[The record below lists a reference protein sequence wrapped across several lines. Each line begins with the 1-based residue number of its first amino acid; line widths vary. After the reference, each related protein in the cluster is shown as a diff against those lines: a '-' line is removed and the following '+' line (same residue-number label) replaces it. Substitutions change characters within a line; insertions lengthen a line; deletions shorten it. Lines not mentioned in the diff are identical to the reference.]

1 MRAAR
6 LAALVFAAAVPALA
20 ADYTPGRPLES
31 HGGARLDYALKCKG
45 CHGLWGQ
52 GTPGHVPRLDGFVGL
67 FTHLPEGRDYLMRV
81 PGVAR
86 SVLDDVRLT
95 AVLNWVVETYG
106 RERVAAGFRRFT
118 VAEVAAARLRPLEDR
133 KGLRDRMLA
142 ELRAKGLL
150 GPDEDGIGWSP
161 ELRAASGDGP
171 R

>member
-1 MRAAR
+1 MRAVR
-6 LAALVFAAAVPALA
+6 IAALLLLAGGPAAE
-20 ADYTPGRPLES
+20 ADYTPGRPVEE
-31 HGGARLDYALKCKG
+31 HAGARLDYALKCKG

-95 AVLNWVVETYG
+95 AVLNWMLDTYG
-106 RERVAAGFRRFT
+106 GGLVAEGFAPFT

-133 KGLRDRMLA
+133 KGLRERMLA
-142 ELRAKGLL
+142 ALRAKGLL
-150 GPDEDGIGWSP
+150 APGEDGIGSSP
-161 ELRAASGDGP
+161 ELRERSGG
-171 R
+171 

>member
-6 LAALVFAAAVPALA
+6 LAALLLAAALPAAA

-95 AVLNWVVETYG
+95 AVLNWVLETYG
-106 RERVAAGFRRFT
+106 RDQVAPGFRPFT
-118 VAEVAAARLRPLEDR
+118 VAEVAAARRRPLEDR

-150 GPDEDGIGWSP
+150 APEEDGIGRSP
-161 ELRAASGDGP
+161 EPRAPGGG
-171 R
+171 

>member
-1 MRAAR
+1 VRAAR
-6 LAALVFAAAVPALA
+6 LAVLLMVAALPVGA
-20 ADYTPGRPLES
+20 ADYAPGRPLES
-31 HGGARLDYALKCKG
+31 HAGARLDYALKCKG

-95 AVLNWVVETYG
+95 AVLNWVLETYG
-106 RERVAAGFRRFT
+106 REQVAPGFRPFT
-118 VAEVAAARLRPLEDR
+118 VEEVAEARRRPLEDR

-142 ELRAKGLL
+142 ELRARGLL
-150 GPDEDGIGWSP
+150 APGEDGIGSSP
-161 ELRAASGDGP
+161 ELRERSGG
-171 R
+171 

>member
-1 MRAAR
+1 VRAAR
-6 LAALVFAAAVPALA
+6 LAALLLVAALPAAA

-31 HGGARLDYALKCKG
+31 HAGARLDYALKCKG
-45 CHGLWGQ
+45 CHGLRGQ
-52 GTPGHVPRLDGFVGL
+52 GTPGHVPRLEGFVGL

-95 AVLNWVVETYG
+95 AVLNWVLETYG
-106 RERVAAGFRRFT
+106 REQVAPGFRPFT

-150 GPDEDGIGWSP
+150 APEEDGIGRSP
-161 ELRAASGDGP
+161 EPRAPGGG
-171 R
+171 

>member
-6 LAALVFAAAVPALA
+6 LAVLLMVAALPVGA
-20 ADYTPGRPLES
+20 ADYAPGRPLES
-31 HGGARLDYALKCKG
+31 HAGARLDYALKCKG

-67 FTHLPEGRDYLMRV
+67 FTHLVEGRDYLMRV

-95 AVLNWVVETYG
+95 AVLNWVLETYG
-106 RERVAAGFRRFT
+106 REQVAPGFRPFT
-118 VAEVAAARLRPLEDR
+118 VEEVAEARRRPLEDR

-150 GPDEDGIGWSP
+150 APGEDGIGSSP
-161 ELRAASGDGP
+161 ELRERSGG
-171 R
+171 

>member
-6 LAALVFAAAVPALA
+6 LAALLLAAALPAAA

-31 HGGARLDYALKCKG
+31 HAGARLDYALKCKG

-52 GTPGHVPRLDGFVGL
+52 GTPGHVPRLEGFVGL
-67 FTHLPEGRDYLMRV
+67 FTHLPEGRDYLVRV

-95 AVLNWVVETYG
+95 AVLNWVLETYG
-106 RERVAAGFRRFT
+106 REQVAPSFRPFT
-118 VAEVAAARLRPLEDR
+118 VDEVAAARRRPLEDR

-150 GPDEDGIGWSP
+150 APDDDGIGRSP
-161 ELRAASGDGP
+161 EPRAADGG
-171 R
+171 

>member
-1 MRAAR
+1 VRAAR
-6 LAALVFAAAVPALA
+6 LAVLLMVAALPVGA
-20 ADYTPGRPLES
+20 ADYAPGRPLES
-31 HGGARLDYALKCKG
+31 HAGARLDYALKCKG

-67 FTHLPEGRDYLMRV
+67 FTHLVEGRDYLMRV

-95 AVLNWVVETYG
+95 AVLNWVLETYG
-106 RERVAAGFRRFT
+106 REQVAPGFRPFT
-118 VAEVAAARLRPLEDR
+118 VEEVAEARRRPLEDR

-150 GPDEDGIGWSP
+150 APGEDGIGSSP
-161 ELRAASGDGP
+161 ELRERSGG
-171 R
+171 

>member
-1 MRAAR
+1 MRAVR
-6 LAALVFAAAVPALA
+6 IAALLLLAGGPAAG
-20 ADYTPGRPLES
+20 ADYTPGRPVEE
-31 HGGARLDYALKCKG
+31 HAGARLDYALKCKG

-95 AVLNWVVETYG
+95 AVLNWMIETYG
-106 RERVAAGFRRFT
+106 REQVAPGFAPFT

-133 KGLRDRMLA
+133 KGLRERMLA
-142 ELRAKGLL
+142 ALRAKGLL
-150 GPDEDGIGWSP
+150 APGDDGIGSSP
-161 ELRAASGDGP
+161 ELRERSGG
-171 R
+171 

>member
-1 MRAAR
+1 MRAAVAASFLL
-6 LAALVFAAAVPALA
+6 LASVAGAPA

-31 HGGARLDYALKCKG
+31 HDGARLDYALKCKG

-52 GTPGHVPRLDGFVGL
+52 GTPGHVPRLERFVGL

-86 SVLDDVRLT
+86 SVLDDARLT
-95 AVLNWVVETYG
+95 GVLNWVLATYG
-106 RERVAAGFRRFT
+106 ADQVAPGFAPFT
-118 VAEVAAARLRPLEDR
+118 VEEVAAARLRPLEDR
-133 KGLRDRMLA
+133 KGRRDRMLA

-150 GPDEDGIGWSP
+150 SPEDDGIGRSP
-161 ELRAASGDGP
+161 EPRDGAEAA

>member
-6 LAALVFAAAVPALA
+6 LAALLLSAALPAAA
-20 ADYTPGRPLES
+20 ADYAPGGPLES
-31 HGGARLDYALKCKG
+31 HAGARLDYALKCKG

-95 AVLNWVVETYG
+95 AVLNWVLETYA
-106 RERVAAGFRRFT
+106 RDQVAPGFRPFT

-150 GPDEDGIGWSP
+150 APEEDGIGKSP
-161 ELRAASGDGP
+161 EPRAGSDG
-171 R
+171 

>member
-6 LAALVFAAAVPALA
+6 LAALLLVAALPAAA

-31 HGGARLDYALKCKG
+31 HAGARLDYALKCKG

-52 GTPGHVPRLDGFVGL
+52 GTPGHVPRLEGFVGL

-95 AVLNWVVETYG
+95 AVLNWVLETYG
-106 RERVAAGFRRFT
+106 REQVAPGFRPFT

-150 GPDEDGIGWSP
+150 APEEDGIGRSP
-161 ELRAASGDGP
+161 EPRAAGGG
-171 R
+171 

>member
-6 LAALVFAAAVPALA
+6 LAVLLMVAALPVGA
-20 ADYTPGRPLES
+20 ADYAPGRPLES
-31 HGGARLDYALKCKG
+31 HAGTRLDYALKCKG

-95 AVLNWVVETYG
+95 AVLNWVLETYG
-106 RERVAAGFRRFT
+106 REQVAPGFRPFT
-118 VAEVAAARLRPLEDR
+118 VEEVAEARRRPLEDR
-133 KGLRDRMLA
+133 KGLRDRILA
-142 ELRAKGLL
+142 ELRARGLL
-150 GPDEDGIGWSP
+150 APGEDGIGSSP
-161 ELRAASGDGP
+161 ELRERSGG
-171 R
+171 

>member
-6 LAALVFAAAVPALA
+6 LAALFLAGALPAAA
-20 ADYTPGRPLES
+20 ADYAPGRPLES

-86 SVLDDVRLT
+86 SVLDDARLT
-95 AVLNWVVETYG
+95 AVLNWVLETYG
-106 RERVAAGFRRFT
+106 REQVAPGFRPFT
-118 VAEVAAARLRPLEDR
+118 VEEVADARRRPLEDR

-142 ELRAKGLL
+142 ALRAKGLL
-150 GPDEDGIGWSP
+150 APGDDGIGSSP
-161 ELRAASGDGP
+161 ELREPGGG
-171 R
+171 

>member
-1 MRAAR
+1 VRAAR
-6 LAALVFAAAVPALA
+6 LAVLLMVAALPVGA
-20 ADYTPGRPLES
+20 ADYAPGRPLES
-31 HGGARLDYALKCKG
+31 HAGARLDYALKCKG
-45 CHGLWGQ
+45 CHGLWGE

-95 AVLNWVVETYG
+95 AVLNWVLETYG
-106 RERVAAGFRRFT
+106 REQVAPGFRPFT
-118 VAEVAAARLRPLEDR
+118 VEEVAEARRRPLEDR

-150 GPDEDGIGWSP
+150 APGEDGIGSSP
-161 ELRAASGDGP
+161 ELRERSGG
-171 R
+171 

>member
-1 MRAAR
+1 VRAAR
-6 LAALVFAAAVPALA
+6 LAALLLVAALPAAA

-31 HGGARLDYALKCKG
+31 HAGARLDYALKCKG

-52 GTPGHVPRLDGFVGL
+52 GTPGHVPRLEGFVGL

-95 AVLNWVVETYG
+95 AVLNWVLETYG
-106 RERVAAGFRRFT
+106 REQVAPGFRPFT

-150 GPDEDGIGWSP
+150 APEEDGIGRSP
-161 ELRAASGDGP
+161 EPRAAGGG
-171 R
+171 

>member
-6 LAALVFAAAVPALA
+6 LAVLLMVAALPVGA
-20 ADYTPGRPLES
+20 ADYAPGRPLES
-31 HGGARLDYALKCKG
+31 HAGARLDYALKCKG

-67 FTHLPEGRDYLMRV
+67 FTHLVEGRDYLMRV

-95 AVLNWVVETYG
+95 AVLNWVLETYG
-106 RERVAAGFRRFT
+106 REQVAPGFRPFT
-118 VAEVAAARLRPLEDR
+118 VEEVAEARRRPLEDR

-142 ELRAKGLL
+142 ELRARGLL
-150 GPDEDGIGWSP
+150 APGDDGIGSSP
-161 ELRAASGDGP
+161 ELRERSGG
-171 R
+171 

>member
-1 MRAAR
+1 VRAAR
-6 LAALVFAAAVPALA
+6 LAVPLMVAALPVGA
-20 ADYTPGRPLES
+20 ADYAPGRPLES
-31 HGGARLDYALKCKG
+31 HAGARLDYALKCKG

-95 AVLNWVVETYG
+95 AVLNWVLETYG
-106 RERVAAGFRRFT
+106 REQVAPGFRPFT
-118 VAEVAAARLRPLEDR
+118 VEEVAEARRRPLEDR

-142 ELRAKGLL
+142 ELRARGLL
-150 GPDEDGIGWSP
+150 APGDDGIGSSP
-161 ELRAASGDGP
+161 ELRERSGG
-171 R
+171 